1 MKRDEKLD
9 RQARLEKR
17 LHDIELW
24 LMILVLS
31 QMTVAL
37 IVMMIVYGWLYR

>member
-1 MKRDEKLD
+1 MDRDDHPDL
-9 RQARLEKR
+9 QARLEKR

-31 QMTVAL
+31 QLIVVV
-37 IVMMIVYGWLYR
+37 IVMMVVYGWLYR